1 MIEQIINLI
10 YPPKCGICGKIN
22 PEYLCAKCN
31 LKLEKEAIWKID
43 QNQDTQ
49 NNYNERISIF
59 PYKGIIRDLLLKY
72 KFKEKSYL
80 YKTIVNFLIKNEK
93 IIAKIQNYDT
103 MIPVP
108 ISNKRKKQRG
118 YNQSLLIAKE
128 LTKNTNLKLD
138 KNSLYK
144 KIDTKEQNKLNKEQ
158 RKTNIQNAYELK
170 NEQILKNKKILLLDD
185 IYTTGST
192 VNSCCKTLKQA
203 KPKEIGIFV
212 ICEDQI

>member
-10 YPPKCGICGKIN
+10 YPPKCGICGKIS
-22 PEYLCAKCN
+22 PEYLCTKCN
-31 LKLEKEAIWKID
+31 LKLKKEAIWKID
-43 QNQDTQ
+43 QNQNTQ

-108 ISNKRKKQRG
+108 ISNKRKNQRG

>member
-22 PEYLCAKCN
+22 PEYLCTKCN
-31 LKLEKEAIWKID
+31 LKLKKEAIWKID